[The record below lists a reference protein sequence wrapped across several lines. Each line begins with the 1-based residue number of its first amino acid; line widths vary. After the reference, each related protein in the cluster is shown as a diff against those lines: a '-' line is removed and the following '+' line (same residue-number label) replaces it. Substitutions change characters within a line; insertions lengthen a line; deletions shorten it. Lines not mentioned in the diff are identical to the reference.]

1 MKESKVPHPE
11 SSFLVG
17 KEASDVSSTQV
28 RSILSEMH
36 AATSQ
41 KEKLKSLKKLSD
53 RRMST
58 PEMNQYLLDNE

>member
-1 MKESKVPHPE
+1 
-11 SSFLVG
+11 
-17 KEASDVSSTQV
+17 
-28 RSILSEMH
+28 MH

-58 PEMNQYLLDNE
+58 PEMNQYLLDNELELYF